1 MKKESE
7 REGIERKKTGRIEEG
22 EKGRSVSPPIHFF
35 GYAIGEGRAITKP
48 IIFNIIINI
57 NINVRHVDGL
67 DNRCYEDTEQRRPG
81 EQRQSRLE
89 HRRDAVSLTD
99 Q

>member
-1 MKKESE
+1 MKNEQKRRNGKKDRKEGEGKKE
-7 REGIERKKTGRIEEG
+7 
-22 EKGRSVSPPIHFF
+22 RSVSPPIYFS
-35 GYAIGEGRAITKP
+35 GYATGEGRAITKP

-67 DNRCYEDTEQRRPG
+67 DNRCYEYTEQRRPG